1 MSEKN
6 LPIKLVL
13 QKATDTQPNK
23 GRGDVKFFGDVTPA
37 LQEEMAEEFNNVLA
51 YYEDVFQ
58 ECDMIPAVGKIT
70 VRPEAIA
77 KSHKPND
84 LCRCCHI
91 IGSEDLNEIYI
102 KVTKKTILD
111 TIEFIKNPPSQ
122 RFRANMT
129 AVLNVQPIF
138 PQDKVTN
145 ELSEMSQQGKFD
157 SIKTRIKIKV
167 FDFNDEFDNS
177 QIFEYVMRKL
187 AALGL
192 SENHEIIT
200 YGNQIKYIKVQV
212 ESFEDIKKIAE
223 INGVKNVDFFQE
235 YSLPTCEYTRENLK
249 VLVDTVSDAS
259 DVSIGII
266 DGGISDDN
274 PFLKPYIIDRKCYVG
289 DAYRNP
295 SHATFIAST
304 ILYGNMLNEI
314 PASTSR
320 KFRFVDI
327 VAIPNGDSRFGP
339 TDTISEEELMEIIV
353 DAMEEYSASTK
364 IWNLS
369 LGIENKVCNGAMSD
383 LGIFLDYVQDKY
395 KVQIFVSSGNL
406 NQPPFREWPPQ
417 GNMGDR
423 DRIISPADSVRAI
436 TVGAI
441 ALKDSDNS
449 IVKRDEPAPFSRR
462 GPGANYIVK
471 PDVVDYG
478 GNITRSSDF
487 TGIGIKGLDNS
498 GNIIESVGTSY
509 STPRVV
515 QKFATVYDTMVE
527 RDLLLAKAITIH
539 SARMNFRDSLDR
551 NPNNIKYYGFG
562 MPSTNTQDI
571 LQCSSDEIT
580 LVFRQKIMQGTHLEM
595 VDFPYP
601 KSLIHDGKCFGEI
614 GMTLAYDPILDACYG
629 REYCRTN
636 IDASFGMCYTSKAGM
651 QEFRGCVPLETTW
664 DEKYE
669 KSRVENG
676 FKWSPIKSYY
686 RKISSKVIKA
696 GENWKIRINLTPR
709 NGLVVTAQEFVLII
723 TIRDAQGHDIYSEVV
738 NGLRERG
745 YITNNLETRQQ
756 IRQRQ

>member
-441 ALKDSDNS
+441 AFDKVQARMKANKKAPARSKSDEDFILTGKLVCGNCGALMVGDSGTS
-449 IVKRDEPAPFSRR
+449 HTGATYYYYKCGHRKRKEGERCHMKAFRKELIESFVVKRALGYVLQDSVIAMLADALVENQKRENTHLPALQEELKRVNKKIDNIAAAIEEGIITQTTKERLTALEAQRDELQISIF
-462 GPGANYIVK
+462 
-471 PDVVDYG
+471 
-478 GNITRSSDF
+478 
-487 TGIGIKGLDNS
+487 
-498 GNIIESVGTSY
+498 EEETSHPKLTKEY
-509 STPRVV
+509 VV
-515 QKFATVYDTMVE
+515 QWLESFKQRDLRDPKVRRQVIECFVNTVYVFEDKIIVNLNL
-527 RDLLLAKAITIH
+527 RDGDKPIALSKETGSDIET
-539 SARMNFRDSLDR
+539 
-551 NPNNIKYYGFG
+551 FG
-562 MPSTNTQDI
+562 SPRSTT
-571 LQCSSDEIT
+571 
-580 LVFRQKIMQGTHLEM
+580 
-595 VDFPYP
+595 
-601 KSLIHDGKCFGEI
+601 
-614 GMTLAYDPILDACYG
+614 
-629 REYCRTN
+629 
-636 IDASFGMCYTSKAGM
+636 SF
-651 QEFRGCVPLETTW
+651 
-664 DEKYE
+664 
-669 KSRVENG
+669 
-676 FKWSPIKSYY
+676 
-686 RKISSKVIKA
+686 
-696 GENWKIRINLTPR
+696 
-709 NGLVVTAQEFVLII
+709 
-723 TIRDAQGHDIYSEVV
+723 EVV
-738 NGLRERG
+738 LFSLYVLFNRCRA
-745 YITNNLETRQQ
+745 
-756 IRQRQ
+756 

>member
-423 DRIISPADSVRAI
+423 DRISGSADSLRAF

-441 ALKDSDNS
+441 AFDKVQARMKANKKAPARSKSDEDFILTGKLVCGNCGALMVGDSGTS
-449 IVKRDEPAPFSRR
+449 HTGATYYYYKCGHRKRKEGERCHMKAFRKELIESFVVKRALGYVLQDSVIAMLADALVENQKRENTHLPALQEELNRVNKKIDNIAAAIEEGIITQTTKERLTALEAQRDELQISIF
-462 GPGANYIVK
+462 
-471 PDVVDYG
+471 
-478 GNITRSSDF
+478 
-487 TGIGIKGLDNS
+487 
-498 GNIIESVGTSY
+498 EEETSHPKLTKEY
-509 STPRVV
+509 VV
-515 QKFATVYDTMVE
+515 QWLESFKQRDLRDPKVRRQVIECFVNTVYVFEDKIIVNLNL
-527 RDLLLAKAITIH
+527 RDGDKPIALSKETGSDIET
-539 SARMNFRDSLDR
+539 
-551 NPNNIKYYGFG
+551 FG
-562 MPSTNTQDI
+562 SPRSTT
-571 LQCSSDEIT
+571 
-580 LVFRQKIMQGTHLEM
+580 
-595 VDFPYP
+595 
-601 KSLIHDGKCFGEI
+601 
-614 GMTLAYDPILDACYG
+614 
-629 REYCRTN
+629 
-636 IDASFGMCYTSKAGM
+636 SF
-651 QEFRGCVPLETTW
+651 
-664 DEKYE
+664 
-669 KSRVENG
+669 
-676 FKWSPIKSYY
+676 
-686 RKISSKVIKA
+686 
-696 GENWKIRINLTPR
+696 
-709 NGLVVTAQEFVLII
+709 
-723 TIRDAQGHDIYSEVV
+723 EVV
-738 NGLRERG
+738 LFSLYVLFNRCRA
-745 YITNNLETRQQ
+745 
-756 IRQRQ
+756 